1 VTPPPS
7 QTEPNAT
14 SEMPARVLVVHA
26 PTTRESSV
34 TRETHIPIDAD
45 CDASHLACQV
55 VNIRADACE
64 LDRVDGAMWV
74 TIDGRPDSL
83 LSACRH
89 VVDGELG
96 YRREHVMRLNVRG
109 CGGGGDGGTTGT
121 EDRAVFL
128 EMYKAQGAGSVDP
141 TELRAARWSRCTL
154 SEEELTPPLVM
165 DGLGQLFNKEALIN
179 ALLTQ
184 SLPRQLQHIARI
196 GDVFDVKLT
205 PSDESK
211 MTSSS
216 LKGKC
221 GAATSAAMF
230 SGTSSLDK
238 CLFMCPVTGLPFNGK
253 FRFVAL
259 LETGEVLSAKAVRE
273 IHSHLKSDAYIPIYS
288 EDKEER
294 ASLRTSMEARR
305 LEREQSRKLKKKRKR
320 QEEKED
326 VKQAPSATNDDNL

>member
-1 VTPPPS
+1 MRTASVRGVAASPS
-7 QTEPNAT
+7 RNLTVRPLSRKVAT
-14 SEMPARVLVVHA
+14 S
-26 PTTRESSV
+26 
-34 TRETHIPIDAD
+34 
-45 CDASHLACQV
+45 
-55 VNIRADACE
+55 
-64 LDRVDGAMWV
+64 
-74 TIDGRPDSL
+74 DSG
-83 LSACRH
+83 SAK
-89 VVDGELG
+89 
-96 YRREHVMRLNVRG
+96 RG
-109 CGGGGDGGTTGT
+109 
-121 EDRAVFL
+121 
-128 EMYKAQGAGSVDP
+128 
-141 TELRAARWSRCTL
+141 AARWSRCTL

-184 SLPRQLQHIARI
+184 SLPRQLQHITRI

-211 MTSSS
+211 LTSSS

-273 IHSHLKSDAYIPIYS
+273 IHS
-288 EDKEER
+288 
-294 ASLRTSMEARR
+294 
-305 LEREQSRKLKKKRKR
+305 
-320 QEEKED
+320 
-326 VKQAPSATNDDNL
+326 